1 MPHRRHPRCGHTGAG
16 DEGEGALL
24 PAPGRR
30 RLGALG
36 LAAALAAVTPP
47 RPRSP
52 IGTVV
57 ALSSSDAFGGAE
69 MSAPAEAVDLAVGLV
84 HEFRHM
90 KLDAVLDCVD
100 LYTEADGEPE
110 HARYYASWRD
120 DPRPL
125 PGYLHG
131 VFAYFGVVDLWRR
144 LRRDRDPA
152 VRRRARFE
160 FAHWR
165 VQTRD
170 AYTLLCASPRLTAAG
185 REFTAMMA
193 ESAAHWTGQESVPDD
208 LALLARE
215 AVIAHRL
222 GWRAHYLRPSAGQI
236 AELTEAWLSGAAGPP
251 RRHVDTVFRE
261 VRPAPGL
268 TEYGDRLRRAAC
280 DPGGIS
286 WSTLHPVDHARLSG
300 ETGTACRLAVDRLP
314 REWEQPWPWI
324 RLGLALLRQSPE
336 AATEDGDRVAAGT
349 GDHPPPGGRQGAL
362 RAGHRGHRQ
371 SAGPRPAG
379 CPDRGSGPRR

>member
-1 MPHRRHPRCGHTGAG
+1 M
-16 DEGEGALL
+16 
-24 PAPGRR
+24 
-30 RLGALG
+30 
-36 LAAALAAVTPP
+36 
-47 RPRSP
+47 
-52 IGTVV
+52 
-57 ALSSSDAFGGAE
+57 
-69 MSAPAEAVDLAVGLV
+69 
-84 HEFRHM
+84 
-90 KLDAVLDCVD
+90 
-100 LYTEADGEPE
+100 
-110 HARYYASWRD
+110 
-120 DPRPL
+120 
-125 PGYLHG
+125 
-131 VFAYFGVVDLWRR
+131 FAYFGVVDLWRR

-165 VQTRD
+165 VQTGD
-170 AYTLLCASPRLTAAG
+170 AYTLLCASSRLTAAG

-236 AELTEAWLSGAAGPP
+236 AELAEAWLSGAAGPP

-261 VRPAPGL
+261 VCPAPGL

-324 RLGLALLRQSPE
+324 RSVSPCSDSPRRQPPRT
-336 AATEDGDRVAAGT
+336 ATGW
-349 GDHPPPGGRQGAL
+349 PPGRAITHRPEVVRALYAQVTEATGKAPDPVRLAARTGAPDH
-362 RAGHRGHRQ
+362 AGDSPPLPLTGTV
-371 SAGPRPAG
+371 
-379 CPDRGSGPRR
+379 

>member
-36 LAAALAAVTPP
+36 LATALAAVTP

-110 HARYYASWRD
+110 HARYYAPWRD

-165 VQTRD
+165 VQTGD
-170 AYTLLCASPRLTAAG
+170 AYTLLCASSRLIAAG

-236 AELTEAWLSGAAGPP
+236 TELTEAWLSGAAGPP